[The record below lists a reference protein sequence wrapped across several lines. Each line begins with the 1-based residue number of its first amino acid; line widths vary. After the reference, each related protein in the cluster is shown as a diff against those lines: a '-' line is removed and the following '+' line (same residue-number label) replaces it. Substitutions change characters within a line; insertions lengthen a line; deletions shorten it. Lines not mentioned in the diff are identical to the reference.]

1 MITVLLA
8 DDNKYALSHFA
19 RLVDWEAAGFV
30 LAGTA
35 VDGVEAWEEFEQLH
49 PQLVITD
56 VQMPGMSGVELAAR
70 IRETAPD
77 TVVIFLSSYDEFDYA
92 RAAIDLSVQ
101 DYILKPELTREVFEK
116 KLADIREL
124 IQKRKKR
131 KQRVLR
137 ENLSLLFRAP
147 LKELDEEFLQE
158 ILPGQYGFLVLEQD
172 HIPEDVAD
180 WAGICTPETEV
191 TALMPALCEEC
202 PGALYWARIAP
213 YRLAVLLDA
222 GSDCQEAGV
231 WLRDKLREE
240 TQVGFSLY
248 LYRDVLTARECREL
262 YDAYLFLFEQRYFEG
277 ENAVLHADMYE
288 KPKTYRAEAS
298 DRQSGKLISPE
309 NKRAVSLENKKTGNI
324 KTGNMKQA
332 QEPVISEFERM
343 LGQAEETGLYIDNV
357 FRPLMYYFDFEG
369 VMRLGLALA
378 DTMQRFCA
386 ERRMQLSMVDDEIL
400 HLLSVRRMV
409 RWLKNRASQIQG
421 MCQAGHSEAVDRALN
436 WIAQRYTDPLLSV
449 EEIAKESGLSVN
461 RLNDA
466 FKKEMGETVG
476 RCLTRIRMEKA
487 AWLLENTQD
496 PVLTTAEKMGYSS
509 ASYFSNVFRKAYG
522 MSPQE
527 YQSRKRKNK

>member
-8 DDNKYALSHFA
+8 DDNKYALAHFA

-70 IRETAPD
+70 IRETASD

-137 ENLSLLFRAP
+137 ENLSLLFRAQ

-158 ILPGQYGFLVLEQD
+158 ILPGRYSFLVLEQD
-172 HIPEDVAD
+172 HIPEAVVD
-180 WAGICTPETEV
+180 WSGIRTPETEV
-191 TALMPALCEEC
+191 MALMPALCDEC

-222 GSDCQEAGV
+222 GSDCQEAGI
-231 WLRDKLREE
+231 WLRDQLREQ
-240 TQVGFSLY
+240 TQAGFSLY
-248 LYRDVLTARECREL
+248 LFRGAFTARECRET
-262 YDAYLFLFEQRYFEG
+262 YEAYSFLFEQRYFEG

-298 DRQSGKLISPE
+298 DRQSEKLISPE
-309 NKRAVSLENKKTGNI
+309 NKRAVSLENKKA
-324 KTGNMKQA
+324 GNMKQA

-343 LGQAEETGLYIDNV
+343 LGRAEETGLYIDNA
-357 FRPLMYYFDFEG
+357 FLPLMYHFDFES
-369 VMRLGLALA
+369 VMRLGLAFA
-378 DTMQRFCA
+378 DTMHHFCT
-386 ERRMQLSMVDDEIL
+386 ERHMQMEMIDDEIL
-400 HLLSVRRMV
+400 HLLSIRRMV
-409 RWLKNRASQIQG
+409 RWLKNRASRIQG

-436 WIAQRYTDPLLSV
+436 CIYQRY
-449 EEIAKESGLSVN
+449 SGS
-461 RLNDA
+461 
-466 FKKEMGETVG
+466 
-476 RCLTRIRMEKA
+476 A
-487 AWLLENTQD
+487 AECGGD
-496 PVLTTAEKMGYSS
+496 CKRVRAECQP
-509 ASYFSNVFRKAYG
+509 A
-522 MSPQE
+522 
-527 YQSRKRKNK
+527 